1 MMDLREVWKRVEAEK
16 LSLPVAGAVEVRKTS
31 KHPVAKLKRAYLIST
46 AFALVFLIGFI
57 VLFFTYHEPLV
68 KGSLVLV
75 IVGYIFFF
83 VVNFSMYR
91 KINVALPVDQ
101 SLRKALAHTYD
112 FITDNIR
119 FQERVGLYL
128 YPIAAASGF
137 LMGGASGGDLDAIL
151 QKKVVLIILL
161 VTVAILTPIGFYLAR
176 WMYRVSYGKCLIEIK
191 GLINELDNPL

>member
-16 LSLPVAGAVEVRKTS
+16 LSQPVAGAVEVRKTS

-57 VLFFTYHEPLV
+57 VLFFKYDEPLV

-101 SLRKALAHTYD
+101 SLRKALSHTHD

-137 LMGGASGGDLDAIL
+137 LMGGASGGDLDGML

-176 WMYRVSYGKCLIEIK
+176 WMYKVSYGKCLIEIK
-191 GLINELDNPL
+191 GLINELDNPR